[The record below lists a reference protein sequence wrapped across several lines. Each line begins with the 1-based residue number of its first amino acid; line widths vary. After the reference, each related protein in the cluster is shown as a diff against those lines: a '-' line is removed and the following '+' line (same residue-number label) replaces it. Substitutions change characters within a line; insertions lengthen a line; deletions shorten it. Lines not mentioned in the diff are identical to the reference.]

1 MSADAALLVQ
11 TITPVTSTTAP
22 TQALQL
28 IGSASSTQQT
38 ALVIDTRQMD
48 GKGSLELNNVDFAAI
63 VGQAQV
69 QGNTVGQVL
78 TGDDASQSFIVNA
91 SNSFVFAGGG
101 SDTLQ
106 ITSFAAANNTTLQGG
121 QGNDIVQFSGDRSL
135 YNIEQH
141 GGFTIVSSKDD
152 PSQQVKVINV
162 ESLSFADGAVSIQT
176 DTTQATLAA
185 LYQSVLGRQA
195 DTAGFDYWTQQPLS
209 IGQVALSI
217 FNSTEAGAAVF
228 DGESSHD
235 ITALY
240 RVLRSYYRLCR
251 ANLLCSA
258 SPGRSSDL
266 RSGFRS
272 PIVFSPQWK

>member
-1 MSADAALLVQ
+1 M
-11 TITPVTSTTAP
+11 
-22 TQALQL
+22 
-28 IGSASSTQQT
+28 
-38 ALVIDTRQMD
+38 
-48 GKGSLELNNVDFAAI
+48 
-63 VGQAQV
+63 
-69 QGNTVGQVL
+69 

-91 SNSFVFAGGG
+91 SDSFVFAGGG
-101 SDTLQ
+101 SDTLK
-106 ITSFAAANNTTLQGG
+106 ITSFAATNNTTLQGG

-185 LYQSVLGRQA
+185 LYQSVLERQA

-217 FNSTEAGAAVF
+217 FNSTKAGATAF
-228 DGESSHD
+228 NGDASHD
-235 ITALY
+235 IAALY
-240 RVLRSYYRLCR
+240 TAFFGRTADAAGQAYWTQQVQEGHLTFVQVADS
-251 ANLLCSA
+251 LLTSLEMTGHNKA
-258 SPGRSSDL
+258 PATWD
-266 RSGFRS
+266 FT
-272 PIVFSPQWK
+272 V